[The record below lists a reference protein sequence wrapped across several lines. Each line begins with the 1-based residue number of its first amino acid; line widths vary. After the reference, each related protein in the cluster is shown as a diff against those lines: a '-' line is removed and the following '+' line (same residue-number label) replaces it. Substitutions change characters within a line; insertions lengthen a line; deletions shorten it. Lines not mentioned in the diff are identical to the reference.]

1 MQFDVRHISIP
12 FRFQYGH
19 SLKQHRGLQG
29 IVCSVSDQSGNTGYG
44 EAVPREYV
52 TGENCDSILSCVEA
66 IAGATKLD
74 GNANHSLP
82 DLMEARRQFAGQW
95 ATEQRTT
102 FPSCVFSAIDL
113 AYCDLFAKQQTT
125 SLHRFLTSPNQKT
138 TTTAKPYCASI
149 GFGKGWKGKLKLKAL
164 IALYKQLGFK
174 HFKIKVGTDDDE
186 GRIKYIRNKLG
197 SQASIFA
204 DANAAWTREQAAT
217 KIEMLAKYDLWAIEE
232 PLQFRPADK
241 LSCGQVDRLS
251 ILDDQHY
258 QNYAWLRQRSALPLI
273 ADESLICLESQQ
285 RILQHEAFDIL
296 NIRLSKCGGPLLSMQ
311 IIQNAVQAGL
321 RYSVAAMVGESPIL
335 AAAGAHFGA
344 AASAN
349 HGHAP
354 EYLQG
359 YSHGL
364 LHKVRFATGEPK
376 LKQAAVQLND
386 SNGLGLSIDLR
397 KLDSLTVQ
405 QCQFQI

>member
-1 MQFDVRHISIP
+1 M
-12 FRFQYGH
+12 
-19 SLKQHRGLQG
+19 
-29 IVCSVSDQSGNTGYG
+29 VSDQVGNTGYG

-66 IAGATKLD
+66 IADAAKFD
-74 GNANHSLP
+74 DSEEPSLP
-82 DLMEARRQFAGQW
+82 DLVEARRQFAADW
-95 ATEQRTT
+95 ATEKKTT

-113 AYCDLFAKQQTT
+113 AYCDLFAKQRSTP
-125 SLHRFLTSPNQKT
+125 LHRFLTSHKAETSSNQET

-149 GFGKGWKGKLKLKAL
+149 GFGKGWKGKLKLNAL

-174 HFKIKVGTDDDE
+174 HFKIKVGSEDDE
-186 GRIKYIRNKLG
+186 ARVKYIRSKLG
-197 SQASIFA
+197 SQAKIFA
-204 DANAAWTREQAAT
+204 DANAAWTRDQAAA

-232 PLQFRPADK
+232 PLQFRAAEK
-241 LSCGQVDRLS
+241 LSSGQVDRLS

-258 QNYAWLRQRSALPLI
+258 QNYAWLRQRSELPLI

-285 RILQHEAFDIL
+285 RILHHEAFDIL

-344 AASAN
+344 AAPAN
-349 HGHAP
+349 CGLAP

-376 LKQAAVQLND
+376 LKQAAVHLND
-386 SNGLGLSIDLR
+386 SSGLGLSINLR